1 MIKEITRSEYESVHD
16 SIIKDKLNE
25 LIRDYNKR
33 VGIEDGTW

>member
-33 VGIEDGTW
+33 VAVEHET